1 MLKKVIR
8 IAGIMSSLLFL
19 ATSFGIIFWITQDEQ
34 QRLALRERA
43 GFADSQEDRLA
54 KEAEDRVKAESSAA
68 VEMADKTLAD
78 IDRLLSSLSTDD
90 LPSED

>member
-1 MLKKVIR
+1 MFKKIIR
-8 IAGIMSSLLFL
+8 IAGITSSLLLFAASL
-19 ATSFGIIFWITQDEQ
+19 GIIFWITQDEQ

-43 GFADSQEDRLA
+43 GFTDNREVISA
-54 KEAEDRVKAESSAA
+54 KETEDQKKAEASAA
-68 VEMADKTLAD
+68 VETADKTIAD